1 MTVSS
6 RMQVPEKVG
15 KDPILT
21 PNSGANRAAL
31 WREEGGA
38 ARLSLRIRGFP
49 RLPAVSPPPVPR
61 TAAAVGR
68 LAWPILVAQL
78 AIMATG
84 VVDTVMSGHYSALDL
99 AAVGI
104 GASIYYSV
112 FIGLL
117 GVVQSLSPIAAQ
129 LYGAGRRAHIG
140 EETRQTIWLAAGLAL
155 LGVMLL
161 GFPEPFLRLAGAPA
175 EVEVRVR
182 AYLLGIAWALP
193 GMLAFRV
200 FFALTTAVSRPR
212 AAMAINLLY
221 FCAKVPLNY
230 VFMYG
235 KLGAPELGGP
245 GCAVATAV
253 VSWLAAAVGWSYC
266 ARHPY
271 YRPFQV
277 FARWSWPDPR
287 ILWSHLKLG
296 VPMGL
301 SFFVEVTSFTFIAIF
316 VARLGA
322 ATSAA
327 HQIAANV
334 SAVVYMF
341 GLAIGNATGVLVAQ
355 AVGGGRR
362 HDARRTGLT
371 GMGMMLAVSVCAAG
385 VLLPGGGWIAA
396 LYTRD
401 AEVRAIATHLLAFVA
416 FYLLLDGVQ
425 VVIVNALRGY
435 KIAFMPTVVYTVAL
449 WGVGLGGG
457 YLLGLT
463 RFEPARALGLAVP
476 MGAGGFWLA
485 AVISLV
491 VAAAILFAYFL
502 RASAVRPDGRTA
514 EPSAGTA

>member
-1 MTVSS
+1 VT
-6 RMQVPEKVG
+6 
-15 KDPILT
+15 L
-21 PNSGANRAAL
+21 
-31 WREEGGA
+31 
-38 ARLSLRIRGFP
+38 
-49 RLPAVSPPPVPR
+49 PVPR
-61 TAAAVGR
+61 AVRSIGR

-78 AIMATG
+78 AVMATG
-84 VVDTVMSGHYSALDL
+84 VLDTVMSGRYSAVDL

-104 GASIYYSV
+104 GASIYFSV

-129 LYGAGRRAHIG
+129 LYGAKQHARIG
-140 EETRQTIWLAAGLAL
+140 EEARQTAWLAAGLAFC
-155 LGVMLL
+155 GVLLL
-161 GFPEPFLRLAGAPA
+161 GFPEPFLGLAGAPP
-175 EVEVRVR
+175 EVEARTR
-182 AYLLGIAWALP
+182 TYLVGIAWALP
-193 GMLAFRV
+193 AMLLFRV

-212 AAMAINLLY
+212 AAMAMNLLY
-221 FCAKVPLNY
+221 FSAKVPLNY

-253 VSWLAAAVGWSYC
+253 VAWMLALGAWTYC
-266 ARHPY
+266 ARSSF

-277 FARWSWPDPR
+277 FARWSWPDPGM
-287 ILWSHLKLG
+287 LWSHLKLG

-301 SFFVEVTSFTFIAIF
+301 TFFVEVTSFTFMAIF
-316 VARLGA
+316 LARLGA
-322 ATSAA
+322 ATSAS

-355 AVGGGRR
+355 AVGGRAA

-371 GMGMMLAVSVCAAG
+371 GMGMMLLVSACAA
-385 VLLPGGGWIAA
+385 LLLAPGGAGIAA

-401 AEVRAIATHLLAFVA
+401 PEVRAIATRLLGFVA
-416 FYLLLDGVQ
+416 FYQLFDGVQ

-435 KIAFMPTVVYTVAL
+435 RIAFTPMLVYTVAL
-449 WGVGLGGG
+449 WGIGLGGG

-463 RFEPARALGLAVP
+463 RFGPAEALGLGTP
-476 MGAGGFWLA
+476 MGAAGFWLA
-485 AVISLV
+485 GVVSLV

-502 RASAVRPDGRTA
+502 RASAVRPGGRTVLS
-514 EPSAGTA
+514 ETA